1 MGKAGKRQQ
10 PKSTVR
16 KKQVLAC
23 LEAIGRLPGPRKQ
36 AKAVEYLFAP
46 RGGTPIRLSDALCIA
61 DWAARAGWRQ
71 LQLKAHVLARLLADV
86 DPADAFAVLTTALR
100 ALDTRAAW
108 NMVAVLLVH
117 TTAGSTNL
125 LGPIL
130 EHRSKGPGAQWN
142 EELYLSWVVLLKT
155 LFKDAVDHPVDA
167 FGPHGSA
174 PWDPLLQLTADRT
187 ALVAIVAAAKP
198 VSRTTGVLLQVISAV
213 QHPDLRPHQPICDSA
228 ALFIR
233 ARDATRCLEES
244 MAPGYLTLTEALGAD
259 PARVHIALDART
271 DAAIAELQQVA
282 RALELGSL

>member
-1 MGKAGKRQQ
+1 MGKAGKR
-10 PKSTVR
+10 PKAKSGGSGGVG
-16 KKQVLAC
+16 AC
-23 LEAIGRLPGPRKQ
+23 LCAISLLPDARQQ
-36 AKAVEYLFAP
+36 AKAAGHLFAR
-46 RGGTPIRLSDALCIA
+46 RGRHPVRQNDATAIA
-61 DWAARAGWRQ
+61 IWVSQAAWQ
-71 LQLKAHVLARLLADV
+71 PQLKAHVLARLLADV

-108 NMVAVLLVH
+108 NMVALLLVH

-130 EHRSKGPGAQWN
+130 EHRSEGPGAQWN
-142 EELYLSWVVLLKT
+142 EELYLSWVVLLKI

-174 PWDPLLQLTADRT
+174 PWKLLLQLPADRT

-198 VSRTTGVLLQVISAV
+198 MPRTTGVLLQVISAV

-233 ARDATRCLEES
+233 ARDAIRCLEES
-244 MAPGYLTLTEALGAD
+244 MAPGYLTLTKAIGAD

-271 DAAIAELQQVA
+271 DAAIAELQTVA